1 MCIHSQYVLNSLDC
15 WKCHFPFKY
24 LIRIGYLFVS
34 LCITYWVSLKVATVT
49 TNWEKKLSRSQEQ
62 SFTSP
67 SVYDSVSWGLKA
79 GPFPSLW
86 DQAAEATLIWDI
98 DCHFCS
104 GGKTWWN
111 HVRLFIKAFV
121 WNCTL
126 LQFTFHYPNKPHGQ
140 SWCE

>member
-1 MCIHSQYVLNSLDC
+1 MHHLLSITKNCHSNNQLG
-15 WKCHFPFKY
+15 K
-24 LIRIGYLFVS
+24 
-34 LCITYWVSLKVATVT
+34 
-49 TNWEKKLSRSQEQ
+49 KKLSRSQEQ

-111 HVRLFIKAFV
+111 HVRLFIKAFA

-126 LQFTFHYPNKPHGQ
+126 LQFTFHYPNHMDSLDVSRSKNYSLSTRKGLRKQGQ
-140 SWCE
+140 WLF